1 MLSCTGCS
9 FTEGLRDGAPDQRR
23 HRLHGRYARR
33 ANGRDH
39 VGGREGAVGSLS
51 VLGPSRS
58 SVTAIA
64 RVAGTTSEIS
74 AAAALH
80 DRVSDD
86 VLPLTQEALAQFA
99 RGAADDSDAD
109 DEQASRGGGHQVRPA
124 RLRRDRPG
132 AARQRG
138 VRMLGADAA
147 QDRSHV
153 LPGIVR
159 AATCRCAVPGKPHRP
174 FQ

>member
-1 MLSCTGCS
+1 MLPQMLSCTGCS
-9 FTEGLRDGAPDQRR
+9 FTEGLRDGAPDQRC

-74 AAAALH
+74 AAAVLH

-86 VLPLTQEALAQFA
+86 VLPLTQEALAQLLGVRRTTVTPTMSKLRA
-99 RGAADDSDAD
+99 AGAIRSDRRGFVEID
-109 DEQASRGGGHQVRPA
+109 RA
-124 RLRRDRPG
+124 RLDSV
-132 AARQRG
+132 A
-138 VRMLGADAA
+138 
-147 QDRSHV
+147 
-153 LPGIVR
+153 
-159 AATCRCAVPGKPHRP
+159 CEC
-174 FQ
+174 